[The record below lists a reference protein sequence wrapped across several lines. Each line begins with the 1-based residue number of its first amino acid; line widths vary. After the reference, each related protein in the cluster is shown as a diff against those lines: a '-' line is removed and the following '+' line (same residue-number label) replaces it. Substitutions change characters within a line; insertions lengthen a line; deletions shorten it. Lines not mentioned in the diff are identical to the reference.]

1 LVSSAGVLAIVG
13 GGGEAA
19 VEAGDFCDKC
29 SCGILGAAGDAGTE
43 EAGTVDS
50 GAVGFAAP
58 PDVTGV
64 FTTDA
69 GVSAFLWGADGG
81 AVAVPAV
88 GGATDNF
95 GSAAAAGADVSIP
108 TSYGEENQSSGG
120 NAMPQTLPGTSN
132 SSPI

>member
-1 LVSSAGVLAIVG
+1 MVSSAGVLAIVG

-19 VEAGDFCDKC
+19 VEAGDFCDRS

-50 GAVGFAAP
+50 GAVDFAAA

-69 GVSAFLWGADGG
+69 GVSAFLCAAGADEG

-108 TSYGEENQSSGG
+108 TS
-120 NAMPQTLPGTSN
+120 
-132 SSPI
+132 